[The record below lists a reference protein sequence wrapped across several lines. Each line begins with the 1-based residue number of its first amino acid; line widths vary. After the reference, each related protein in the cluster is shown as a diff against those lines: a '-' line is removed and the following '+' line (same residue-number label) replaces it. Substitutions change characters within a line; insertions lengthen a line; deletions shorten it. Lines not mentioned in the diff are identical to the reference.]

1 MNIFTVTP
9 TDPVTALLLFSASI
23 VPVSDVISGIAGS
36 EMNAKN
42 TKIMR
47 PSYDYSLDKR
57 GHRQRTYVLWS
68 KTHLT
73 LQELSVW

>member
-23 VPVSDVISGIAGS
+23 VPVSDVIRGIAGS

-57 GHRQRTYVLWS
+57 GLRQRTYVLWS